1 MTNTPDRDT
10 VRDAPRVRAASPGG
24 DAALAAGDARFEK
37 SAPGREAGSRVEGV
51 DTAQVTAIAGQ
62 PERNGEELTPLSQ
75 RVTAPTEVV
84 IPAVGDG
91 LEWRPLRRE
100 DLPALLELQRA
111 ANAVDN
117 PRFVPRLD
125 ALEEDFD
132 SAGFDPDRDTVIAFD
147 AEGRA
152 VAYGEAYQDEEAE
165 TVVTVHLNG
174 QVHPERRREG
184 IGSAV
189 LAWQEARGLQ
199 QLAASELR
207 LPGWLSAG
215 AEEEAAA
222 PRALLEGAGYARVRW
237 WMTMDRD
244 LAEPIPEVSLGPELR
259 WEVYGPEWSE
269 PSRLLINAAF
279 RDHWGS
285 QPTSRADWQASERL
299 AAFRPELGTVIVAT
313 LPDGSEEVVGALTV
327 EVNEEEWGPNGFTFG
342 YVEVLGVARAWRGR
356 GIAQALL
363 ARTFAALRAEGL
375 ERAVLDVD
383 SESPTGA
390 DGLYARA
397 GFRELARSV
406 SLVKVF

>member
-10 VRDAPRVRAASPGG
+10 VRDASQST
-24 DAALAAGDARFEK
+24 DAAHATGDVRREMFAG
-37 SAPGREAGSRVEGV
+37 PHGSESRTQGV

-62 PERNGEELTPLSQ
+62 PERNGEELPPLSQ
-75 RVTAPTEVV
+75 RVTAPAEVV
-84 IPAVGDG
+84 IPAVGAG
-91 LEWRPLRRE
+91 LEWRPLRRT

-125 ALEEDFD
+125 GLEEDFD
-132 SAGFDPDRDTVIAFD
+132 SAGFDPDRDSVIAFD
-147 AEGRA
+147 AQGRA

-165 TVVTVHLNG
+165 TVVTVHVNG
-174 QVHPERRREG
+174 VVHPERRREG
-184 IGSAV
+184 IGSAI

-215 AEEEAAA
+215 AEEDAAA

-244 LAEPIPEVSLGPELR
+244 LAAPIAEVPLGPELR
-259 WEVYGPEWSE
+259 FEPYGPAWSE
-269 PSRLLINAAF
+269 PSRLVINAAF

-285 QPTSRADWQASERL
+285 QPTSREDWQASERL
-299 AAFRPELGTVIVAT
+299 AAFRPDLGTVVVAT
-313 LPDGSEEVVGALTV
+313 LPDGSEEVAGVLTV
-327 EVNEEEWGPNGFTFG
+327 EVNEEEWEPNGFTFG
-342 YVEVLGVARAWRGR
+342 YIEVLGVARTWRGR

-363 ARTFAALRAEGL
+363 ARTFAALRAEGF

-397 GFRELARSV
+397 GFHELARSV

>member
-1 MTNTPDRDT
+1 MF
-10 VRDAPRVRAASPGG
+10 
-24 DAALAAGDARFEK
+24 AG
-37 SAPGREAGSRVEGV
+37 PHGSESRTQGV

-62 PERNGEELTPLSQ
+62 PERNGEELPPLSQ

-84 IPAVGDG
+84 IPAVGAG
-91 LEWRPLRRE
+91 LEWRPLRRT

-125 ALEEDFD
+125 GLEEDFD
-132 SAGFDPDRDTVIAFD
+132 SAGFDPDRDSVIAFD
-147 AEGRA
+147 AQGRA

-165 TVVTVHLNG
+165 TVVTVHVNG
-174 QVHPERRREG
+174 VVHPERRREG
-184 IGSAV
+184 IGSAI

-215 AEEEAAA
+215 AEEDAAA

-244 LAEPIPEVSLGPELR
+244 LAAPIAEVPLGPELR
-259 WEVYGPEWSE
+259 FEPYGPAWSE
-269 PSRLLINAAF
+269 PSRLVINAAF

-285 QPTSRADWQASERL
+285 QPTSREDWQASERL
-299 AAFRPELGTVIVAT
+299 AAFRPDLGTVVVAT
-313 LPDGSEEVVGALTV
+313 LPDGSEEVAGVLTV
-327 EVNEEEWGPNGFTFG
+327 EVNEEEWEPNGFTFG
-342 YVEVLGVARAWRGR
+342 YIEVLGVARTWRGR

-363 ARTFAALRAEGL
+363 ARTFAALRAEGF

-397 GFRELARSV
+397 GFHELARSV